1 MVGQLKGRSLLV
13 KICVDD
19 GTAERAIVASR
30 DLCR

>member
-1 MVGQLKGRSLLV
+1 MIGQPKGRSLLV
-13 KICVDD
+13 EICVDD